1 MKEFVGVK
9 FIRFSVESL
18 KREAIVFDRIGVD
31 DLIGAIDSF
40 RKSNTSEDLIIASEL
55 EWLQDQNVLLDIK
68 PLFMNTRPL
77 SMNINLLGNKR
88 VIKEWKSFRKLMLF
102 SAEGIRDSTD
112 GVRGSISKRDLS
124 SIEGYHRVMS
134 YSMCRF
140 ASFVLREYHGMDA
153 FPIIDPIDFMKLPS
167 NTFVRPR
174 KAEVIKIILNLLPI
188 PDDSVPWEQI
198 LDYRNDP
205 DSKER
210 AFSLRR
216 WISRVSGEKLSVS
229 EIQDEAEWLIH
240 EYQKH
245 MNLHKMKTNLMT
257 LEALV
262 KTPLEVLEN
271 LVKIKWSKLPDPL
284 FAIKKRT
291 VSILEAELNAPGRE
305 LSYIIKTNE
314 TFAKPKN
321 KLIMKSLTFRSC

>member
-1 MKEFVGVK
+1 MKQFVGVK
-9 FIRFSVESL
+9 FVINSVESL
-18 KREAIVFDRIGVD
+18 KREAIFFDRIAAP
-31 DLIGAIDSF
+31 DLIDQIDLV
-40 RKSNTSEDLIIASEL
+40 RKFNTSEDFIIASEL
-55 EWLQDQNVLLDIK
+55 EWLQDQNVLFDTK
-68 PLFMNTRPL
+68 PLFA
-77 SMNINLLGNKR
+77 NINLMDSKR
-88 VIKEWKSFRKLMLF
+88 VGKELKGFLQLQQFASD
-102 SAEGIRDSTD
+102 GIGD
-112 GVRGSISKRDLS
+112 SISKRDLS
-124 SIEGYHRVMS
+124 SIKEYNRVQL
-134 YSMCRF
+134 YSICRLD
-140 ASFVLREYHGMDA
+140 SVVLREYNGMDA

-174 KAEVIKIILNLLPI
+174 KVEVIKIILNLLPI

-229 EIQDEAEWLIH
+229 EIQDEAEWLMH

-257 LEALV
+257 IEALV

-271 LVKIKWSKLPDPL
+271 LIKIKWSKLPDPL

-305 LSYIIKTNE
+305 LTYIIKANE
-314 TFAKPKN
+314 TFAKP
-321 KLIMKSLTFRSC
+321 